1 MDAQRGGEQMR
12 SFTILAALAVL
23 MLATDATAQTV
34 TLTLD
39 SPQNGQMVQ
48 SGASINWQIIFT
60 VSPGD
65 NEGLALLSC
74 DLTQAPNNPAL
85 LDIPPADDVPTEM
98 TNFSR
103 PDGICNPGETNPVTG
118 YIGVQR
124 SEAGQMNLIQVGG
137 GQNTFGQAMSPGSG
151 IAENANVVP
160 GVGQGTPQILASG
173 SFTAPS
179 ACGTYTFELTN
190 AVANVLLEHNDPP
203 AFSPVTQPAIDTAAA
218 GISFT
223 IALLGD
229 LDFDGD
235 VDLAD
240 LAQLL
245 GHYGETSGMTYED
258 GDLDGDGD
266 VDLAD
271 LAALLSVY
279 GTTCE

>member
-1 MDAQRGGEQMR
+1 MR
-12 SFTILAALAVL
+12 SYTALAVL
-23 MLATDATAQTV
+23 TVLTMTAGATGQTV
-34 TLTLD
+34 ALTLE
-39 SPQNGQMVQ
+39 SPQNEQVLQ
-48 SGASINWQIIFT
+48 AGASIEWHILFT
-60 VSPGD
+60 VSPDG

-74 DLTQAPNNPAL
+74 DLLQDPNNPAL
-85 LDIPPADDVPTEM
+85 LDIPPADGVPTEM

-124 SEAGQMNLIQVGG
+124 GEAGQMNLIQVGG

-190 AVANVLLEHNDPP
+190 AVANVLLDHNVPP
-203 AFSPVTQPAIDTAAA
+203 AFSPVNQAAIDTAAA

-223 IALLGD
+223 IALSGD

-245 GHYGETSGMTYED
+245 GNYGETSGMMYTD

-271 LAALLSVY
+271 LAELLGVY

>member
-1 MDAQRGGEQMR
+1 MR
-12 SFTILAALAVL
+12 TTKLLMTMLVL
-23 MLATDATAQTV
+23 GTVAGATAQTV

-39 SPQNGQMVQ
+39 SPQHGQVVQ
-48 SGASINWQIIFT
+48 PGATVTWQIIFT

-74 DLTQAPNNPAL
+74 DLVQEPNNPGM
-85 LDIPPADDVPTEM
+85 LDIPPADGVPAEM

-103 PDGICNPGETNPVTG
+103 PAGICNPGETDPVTG

-124 SEAGQMNLIQVGG
+124 GEPGQMNLIQLGG

-151 IAENANVVP
+151 IAENANVIG
-160 GVGQGTPQILASG
+160 GVGQGTPQLLASG
-173 SFTAPS
+173 SFAAPT
-179 ACGTYTFELTN
+179 ACGAYAFELAD
-190 AVANVLLEHNDPP
+190 AVANVLLERNDPP
-203 AFSPVTQPAIDTAAA
+203 AFSPVIEPAIDTTATS
-218 GISFT
+218 ISFT
-223 IALLGD
+223 ITLSGD
-229 LDFDGD
+229 VDLDGD

-266 VDLAD
+266 VDLSD
-271 LAALLSVY
+271 LAELLGHY
-279 GTTCE
+279 GDTCE